1 MRAVQEAKINAKRQR
16 QEDTVARIQIQE
28 QNLLTKDTF
37 KLLGKARLYDTYEKT
52 LHAG

>member
-28 QNLLTKDTF
+28 
-37 KLLGKARLYDTYEKT
+37 
-52 LHAG
+52 